1 MSDEFN
7 IKDQHISFPQSILT
21 RYVSNLA
28 KVIDKFRTID
38 RSFRPEVLDSG
49 IRYNRFNM
57 VVNRYNFDIF
67 TSTYKVGIHYGP
79 VYIKYVYDYENEYIV
94 NMHIAPPSWD
104 YINIEKPLCAIRSF
118 TIFLRSILESDT
130 EEDFNIADDNCI
142 TIISNDEILYLSSAK
157 NNNNNEDVKLYKK
170 LHNMIHSLL
179 NDELS
184 IRKNV
189 RDVDYEDGVYTISVI
204 NNYVM
209 RYYKYINLLRINP
222 SDSSELYT
230 ILDFIE
236 EV

>member
-1 MSDEFN
+1 MGLF
-7 IKDQHISFPQSILT
+7 IL
-21 RYVSNLA
+21 
-28 KVIDKFRTID
+28 
-38 RSFRPEVLDSG
+38 
-49 IRYNRFNM
+49 NM
-57 VVNRYNFDIF
+57 Y
-67 TSTYKVGIHYGP
+67 
-79 VYIKYVYDYENEYIV
+79 
-94 NMHIAPPSWD
+94 IAPPSWD

-130 EEDFNIADDNCI
+130 AEDFNIADDNCI

-157 NNNNNEDVKLYKK
+157 NNNNEDVKLYKK

-189 RDVDYEDGVYTISVI
+189 RGVDYEDGVYTIRVI

-209 RYYKYINLLRINP
+209 RYYKYINLLHIRH
-222 SDSSELYT
+222 SDSSDLYT